1 MTESHG
7 GGRRASEVAAVLA
20 GVVAAAGRPVVVLTR
35 GPREEAAAVV
45 AQLRRLL
52 GAAGTG
58 IRWTGGERGE
68 PAGRPDPEPD
78 VVVECR
84 DPDWPV
90 VRYVRPP
97 LPWSRRSRL
106 RETQAFFAVR
116 AQAWD
121 TKFGDDLPAYR
132 AAVIQAGFPTGGR
145 VADVGCG
152 TGRALP
158 ALRAAVGPA
167 GVVLAVD
174 VTVEMLRTVR
184 QQGRERDA
192 VLLLA
197 DAGALPL
204 ADAALD
210 GVFAAGLVSHLH
222 DPVPGMA
229 ELARVT
235 RDGGRL
241 ALFHPSGREAL
252 AARHG
257 RVLEPDEP
265 LARGVLGPLLA
276 AAGWRLDRYD
286 DGPDRFLALATRTG

>member
-1 MTESHG
+1 MTQSHG
-7 GGRRASEVAAVLA
+7 GGRRAIEVAAVLA
-20 GVVAAAGRPVVVLTR
+20 GVVAAADRPVVVLTR
-35 GPREEAAAVV
+35 GSREDTAALV
-45 AQLRRLL
+45 ARLRQLL
-52 GAAGTG
+52 GAAGAG
-58 IRWTGGERGE
+58 IRWAGEEHGE
-68 PAGRPDPEPD
+68 PAAD
-78 VVVECR
+78 VVIACR

-90 VRYVRPP
+90 VRAVRPP

-116 AQAWD
+116 AGDWD
-121 TKFGDDLPAYR
+121 EKFGDDLPAYR

-158 ALRAAVGPA
+158 ALRAAVGPG

-174 VTVEMLRTVR
+174 VTVEMLRSAR
-184 QQGRERDA
+184 RHGRDREA
-192 VLLLA
+192 TLLLA

-204 ADAALD
+204 PDGALD
-210 GVFAAGLVSHLH
+210 GIFAAGLVSHLH
-222 DPVPGMA
+222 DPVPGLA

-235 RDGGRL
+235 REGGRL

-257 RVLEPDEP
+257 RTLEPDEP
-265 LARGVLGPLLA
+265 LAPAVLGPLLA
-276 AAGWRLDRYD
+276 ATGWRLDRYD
-286 DGPDRFLALATRTG
+286 DAPDRFLALATRGSPALSP

>member
-20 GVVAAAGRPVVVLTR
+20 GVVTAAGRPVVVLTR

-52 GAAGTG
+52 GAAGAG
-58 IRWTGGERGE
+58 IRWAGGERGE
-68 PAGRPDPEPD
+68 RAPADREAD

-84 DPDWPV
+84 DQDWPV

-121 TKFGDDLPAYR
+121 AKFGDDLPAYR

-184 QQGRERDA
+184 TQGRDRDA
-192 VLLLA
+192 ALLLA

-204 ADAALD
+204 ADASLD

-235 RDGGRL
+235 VNGGRL

-265 LARGVLGPLLA
+265 LAPGALGPLLA